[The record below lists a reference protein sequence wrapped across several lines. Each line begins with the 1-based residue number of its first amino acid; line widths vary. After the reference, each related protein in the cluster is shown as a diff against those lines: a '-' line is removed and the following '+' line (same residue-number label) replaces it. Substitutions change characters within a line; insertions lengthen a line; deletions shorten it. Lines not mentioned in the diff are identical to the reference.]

1 MEQLKMGIQNLS
13 EDVLFVDL
21 PLENLQIGNE
31 LKNLN
36 EAVVTKEDCDVVIDF
51 SKVEIITSSDISNLL
66 TLRTLLRE
74 HKRRLVLC
82 SVSTLTKGIFTVA
95 GLDAVFEFAD
105 DKDTALAAIKCA
117 KDKATTHPHP

>member
-1 MEQLKMGIQNLS
+1 MGIQNFS

-21 PLENLQIGNE
+21 PSKEPQIGNE

-36 EAVVTKEDCDVVIDF
+36 EVVGARSDCDVVIDF
-51 SKVEIITSSDISNLL
+51 FRVEIVTSSDISNLL
-66 TLRTLLRE
+66 ALRALLRE
-74 HKRRLVLC
+74 HGRQLILC

-105 DKDTALAAIKCA
+105 DKHAALAAMQRA
-117 KDKATTHPHP
+117 K